1 MWPSEV
7 PDPVVR
13 AVPDVTDHVVQT
25 AVAYMSDRAAA
36 GDVTDHVVQTA
47 AAHLTD
53 RDAAADVPERVI
65 GTTVSDVPDHVV
77 HTAVAD
83 VSGHVVQTAVADG
96 PSVSSLPCLAT
107 AALAME
113 GMSTAA
119 APAPS
124 TSVIAAPTARV
135 FILLFL
141 VMFIVSAFPVRE
153 VRPAPCGR

>member
-1 MWPSEV
+1 MQRACPFTWRDATTGPHPGGGPVVCENIWPSEV

-83 VSGHVVQTAVADG
+83 VSGHCFGCAQAG
-96 PSVSSLPCLAT
+96 H
-107 AALAME
+107 
-113 GMSTAA
+113 GY
-119 APAPS
+119 
-124 TSVIAAPTARV
+124 R
-135 FILLFL
+135 
-141 VMFIVSAFPVRE
+141 
-153 VRPAPCGR
+153 